1 MINSIA
7 LTFLTAETA
16 DTSAAS
22 SASSVS
28 FIVSLVLMIAIF
40 YFLIIRPQN
49 KKDKEQKA
57 MRNSLRIGDEVVTI
71 GGIIGI
77 IVHLNSETETIL
89 IETGSDRSRI
99 RIKSWAISENLTKH
113 DEQDEISKKKKS
125 KKKDK
130 IEEASDTSEK

>member
-77 IVHLNSETETIL
+77 IVRLNSETETIL

-113 DEQDEISKKKKS
+113 DEQDEISLKKKS